1 MIQDRKSKKGAAA
14 GLIFAAV
21 VLVLV
26 VLLENLSSLLPSVP
40 AVLQPTSQ
48 PVSYTHLDV
57 YKRQPRTHSPGARP
71 SLAAKADSRRPSSS
85 QLAHSPRPA
94 WRKVLA

>member
-40 AVLQPTSQ
+40 LSF
-48 PVSYTHLDV
+48 
-57 YKRQPRTHSPGARP
+57 SPPASC
-71 SLAAKADSRRPSSS
+71 SLY
-85 QLAHSPRPA
+85 
-94 WRKVLA
+94 

>member
-26 VLLENLSSLLPSVP
+26 VLLENLMVMTNTQIQG
-40 AVLQPTSQ
+40 VI
-48 PVSYTHLDV
+48 
-57 YKRQPRTHSPGARP
+57 
-71 SLAAKADSRRPSSS
+71 
-85 QLAHSPRPA
+85 
-94 WRKVLA
+94 

>member
-1 MIQDRKSKKGAAA
+1 MIQDRKKQKAPRR

-48 PVSYTHLDV
+48 LFTVLK
-57 YKRQPRTHSPGARP
+57 KRARCTLWWP
-71 SLAAKADSRRPSSS
+71 CP
-85 QLAHSPRPA
+85 
-94 WRKVLA
+94 

>member
-48 PVSYTHLDV
+48 LFTVLTVSYTHLTLPTKLEV
-57 YKRQPRTHSPGARP
+57 
-71 SLAAKADSRRPSSS
+71 
-85 QLAHSPRPA
+85 
-94 WRKVLA
+94 

>member
-26 VLLENLSSLLPSVP
+26 VLMENLSSMLPSVP
-40 AVLQPTSQ
+40 AVLPHR
-48 PVSYTHLDV
+48 PRL
-57 YKRQPRTHSPGARP
+57 RQRVGGRPGRGLSGAR
-71 SLAAKADSRRPSSS
+71 
-85 QLAHSPRPA
+85 RPA
-94 WRKVLA
+94 

>member
-26 VLLENLSSLLPSVP
+26 VLLENLSPPASCSL
-40 AVLQPTSQ
+40 
-48 PVSYTHLDV
+48 Y
-57 YKRQPRTHSPGARP
+57 
-71 SLAAKADSRRPSSS
+71 
-85 QLAHSPRPA
+85 
-94 WRKVLA
+94 

>member
-26 VLLENLSSLLPSVP
+26 
-40 AVLQPTSQ
+40 AV
-48 PVSYTHLDV
+48 YT
-57 YKRQPRTHSPGARP
+57 P
-71 SLAAKADSRRPSSS
+71 
-85 QLAHSPRPA
+85 
-94 WRKVLA
+94 

>member
-40 AVLQPTSQ
+40 AVLQHFGAHVLSFAI
-48 PVSYTHLDV
+48 
-57 YKRQPRTHSPGARP
+57 YKSN
-71 SLAAKADSRRPSSS
+71 LAVIFINTLNLQADCA
-85 QLAHSPRPA
+85 LA
-94 WRKVLA
+94 

>member
-26 VLLENLSSLLPSVP
+26 VLLENLSSLLPSC
-40 AVLQPTSQ
+40 
-48 PVSYTHLDV
+48 
-57 YKRQPRTHSPGARP
+57 
-71 SLAAKADSRRPSSS
+71 SLY
-85 QLAHSPRPA
+85 
-94 WRKVLA
+94 

>member
-1 MIQDRKSKKGAAA
+1 MIQDKKKQKGRRG

-40 AVLQPTSQ
+40 AVLQPPASC
-48 PVSYTHLDV
+48 
-57 YKRQPRTHSPGARP
+57 
-71 SLAAKADSRRPSSS
+71 SLY
-85 QLAHSPRPA
+85 
-94 WRKVLA
+94 

>member
-48 PVSYTHLDV
+48 LFTVLKKGAV
-57 YKRQPRTHSPGARP
+57 YSPSISKMHNIIRTN
-71 SLAAKADSRRPSSS
+71 
-85 QLAHSPRPA
+85 QT
-94 WRKVLA
+94 V